1 MTGNRFFLRRT
12 VDVACTVDVAHTAD
26 SLHAHVD
33 LCDAPDI
40 RPGDRVIVHDA
51 PVDVAYGERIVA
63 RRAATIVRSSW
74 IERLWIRISAYRELT
89 ELYEIGFSI
98 GRHR

>member
-1 MTGNRFFLRRT
+1 MTGNRRGLRRT
-12 VDVACTVDVAHTAD
+12 IEVACTVDVAHTAD

-33 LCDAPDI
+33 LDGAPDI
-40 RPGDRVIVHDA
+40 GPGDQVIVHRA
-51 PVDVAYGERIVA
+51 PSRVAYGERTVT
-63 RRAATIVRSSW
+63 RSVATIVRASW
-74 IERLWIRISAYRELT
+74 AERLWVRLAAYRQLT

>member
-1 MTGNRFFLRRT
+1 MIGRFFYPRHTL
-12 VDVACTVDVAHTAD
+12 DVACTIDLANTAD

-33 LCDAPDI
+33 LDGSPDI
-40 RPGDRVIVHDA
+40 RPGDQVIVHAA
-51 PVDVAYGERIVA
+51 PFDVANGEQIVV
-63 RRAATIVRSSW
+63 RRVATIVRSSW
-74 IERLWIRISAYRELT
+74 IERLWVRSVAYRNLT

>member
-1 MTGNRFFLRRT
+1 MTPRKSSLRRSL
-12 VDVACTVDVAHTAD
+12 DVGCTVDVAHTAD

-33 LCDAPDI
+33 LDGAPEI
-40 RPGDRVIVHDA
+40 GPGDRVIVHQA
-51 PVDVAYGERIVA
+51 PCCVAYGERTVA
-63 RRAATIVRSSW
+63 RRVATIVRASW
-74 IERLWIRISAYRELT
+74 IERLWVRLTAYRELT

>member
-1 MTGNRFFLRRT
+1 MIARRQSLRRT
-12 VDVACTVDVAHTAD
+12 VEVGCTVDVAHTAD

-33 LCDAPDI
+33 LDGAPEI
-40 RPGDRVIVHDA
+40 RPGDRVIIHEA
-51 PVDVAYGERIVA
+51 PCDVGYGERMVA
-63 RRAATIVRSSW
+63 RRVATIVRASW
-74 IERLWIRISAYRELT
+74 IERLWVRLAAYRELT